1 MKYLMRTYALLMVI
15 LSIPFILLTLLLR
28 GLYVFCA
35 YIIIVVYA
43 VVWILYKSLCKSLWL
58 RTTDLLFALLFPES
72 KEARFEEFKME
83 QKNISE
89 DELKEILEELWKDK
103 KKK

>member
-1 MKYLMRTYALLMVI
+1 MKYLMRAYILLMVI
-15 LSIPFILLTLLLR
+15 LSVPFILLTLLLR

-43 VVWILYKSLCKSLWL
+43 VVWILYKSLWL

-83 QKNISE
+83 QRKMSS
-89 DELKEILEELWKDK
+89 EELSKTLEDLLKDTK
-103 KKK
+103 KK

>member
-1 MKYLMRTYALLMVI
+1 MKYHMRAYVLLMVI

-35 YIIIVVYA
+35 YIIIVLYA
-43 VVWILYKSLCKSLWL
+43 VVWILYKSLWL

-72 KEARFEEFKME
+72 KEAKFEEYKME
-83 QKNISE
+83 QRKMSE
-89 DELKEILEELWKDK
+89 DELKEILEELWKDTK
-103 KKK
+103 KK